1 MPSGGVHPITYLSE
15 AFRRVGKARVVFGP
29 FVLESIA
36 AFRDLRAAD
45 GNVVATIRLDRRDAV
60 AKIEIVLV
68 DVQQDVASAGAS
80 RSLG

>member
-1 MPSGGVHPITYLSE
+1 MPSGGVHPILTFQKRS
-15 AFRRVGKARVVFGP
+15 
-29 FVLESIA
+29 A
-36 AFRDLRAAD
+36 ALGHGLFWPIRTGEYSGLPRPAAAD

-68 DVQQDVASAGAS
+68 DVQQDVHQHLRL